1 MKLTEIKK
9 QQDLLKSLPEE
20 QVTAIFE
27 LIDLKTEQDMEKT
40 LQQLELIRAEL
51 KADNTNFLRWII
63 ATIVATA
70 GLIIAVIKL

>member
-20 QVTAIFE
+20 QVTAIFQ

>member
-1 MKLTEIKK
+1 MKLTEVKK
-9 QQDLLKSLPEE
+9 QHDLLKSLNDE

-63 ATIVATA
+63 ATIVAA
-70 GLIIAVIKL
+70 SGLIIAIIKL